1 MAPLILIFISPFKA
15 NFPHKVS
22 AHECFDASKQL
33 NWRVKHL
40 EACERRFWKWNRF
53 RDLISDTNPGAPMPD
68 RNRRKGQNW
77 NSTKQSC
84 CLEMFWE
91 IMAFVSFSANMPKKC
106 QIQQIVTGKQRLQ
119 IFQFRDSFVRLTEL
133 MSTSRSISTTL
144 SQETLNQKRC
154 CDATIK
160 LVTLVVNLSILL
172 YLNVAFPTLTLVS
185 NVRRS
190 S

>member
-68 RNRRKGQNW
+68 RNRRKGRRLKLHKTILLPWNVLVNYGFCQFFCKYAKEVPNSADCHWKSKDCKYFSSGTVLSDWANW
-77 NSTKQSC
+77 C
-84 CLEMFWE
+84 
-91 IMAFVSFSANMPKKC
+91 
-106 QIQQIVTGKQRLQ
+106 RLQ
-119 IFQFRDSFVRLTEL
+119 DPFPQLEPRNFEL
-133 MSTSRSISTTL
+133 KTMLWCHHQVDPPSCLPIYPLISQHTL
-144 SQETLNQKRC
+144 HFWPWL
-154 CDATIK
+154 
-160 LVTLVVNLSILL
+160 
-172 YLNVAFPTLTLVS
+172 
-185 NVRRS
+185 
-190 S
+190 

>member
-84 CLEMFWE
+84 CLEMFWW

-106 QIQQIVTGKQRLQ
+106 QIQQIVTGKAKIANISVPGQFCQ
-119 IFQFRDSFVRLTEL
+119 IERIDVDFKIHFHN
-133 MSTSRSISTTL
+133 L
-144 SQETLNQKRC
+144 SLETLN
-154 CDATIK
+154 
-160 LVTLVVNLSILL
+160 
-172 YLNVAFPTLTLVS
+172 
-185 NVRRS
+185 
-190 S
+190 